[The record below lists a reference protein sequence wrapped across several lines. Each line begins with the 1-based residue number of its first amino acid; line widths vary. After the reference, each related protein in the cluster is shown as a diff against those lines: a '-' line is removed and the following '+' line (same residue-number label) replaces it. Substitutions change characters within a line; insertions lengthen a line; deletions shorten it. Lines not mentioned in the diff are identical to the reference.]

1 VGEWKEFYSDG
12 ATHVVRNY
20 NDEGGYHGMFNVYY
34 PDGSLRRSDRYKNDK
49 LKEGKCYTA
58 SGADT
63 SWFSYEIRPEF
74 PGGEQ
79 KRIEYLLKKTV
90 YPKAARETGIQGVV
104 YASFVVEKDGSIG
117 EVKILRGVHP
127 LLDAEAIR
135 VISAMPRWKPGLI
148 DGRPVRVKYN
158 MPMSFKLTK

>member
-1 VGEWKEFYSDG
+1 
-12 ATHVVRNY
+12 
-20 NDEGGYHGMFNVYY
+20 
-34 PDGSLRRSDRYKNDK
+34 LRRCDRYKNDK
-49 LKEGKCYTA
+49 LKEGKCYTG

-63 SWFSYEIRPEF
+63 SGFSYEIRPEF